1 LKKFNGDFTNLVIQ
15 ANNDSQKLL
24 DLILENFPS
33 FNDES
38 MYKGIKVYFYKRAQ
52 LLIADIYQAFEGH
65 KFGRFDN
72 INEITACA
80 DYKLPFVFRRLGIFS
95 YSDYLADKIDN
106 QIQIEKD
113 SEEEIEIRSN
123 TIRTVELMK
132 QKIKGKIAHADSIH
146 INDHIRMLGQKKIN
160 NDKPYHH
167 TRTTSY

>member
-1 LKKFNGDFTNLVIQ
+1 
-15 ANNDSQKLL
+15 
-24 DLILENFPS
+24 LILENFPS
-33 FNDES
+33 FSDES
-38 MYKGIKVYFYKRAQ
+38 TYKGKRVYFYKRAQ
-52 LLIADIYQAFEGH
+52 LLVADIYQAFEGH
-65 KFGRFDN
+65 KFGIFDN

-113 SEEEIEIRSN
+113 SEEEVEIRAN
-123 TIRTVELMK
+123 TIWAVELMK
-132 QKIKGKIAHADSIH
+132 QQIKEKITHADSIH
-146 INDHIRMLGQKKIN
+146 INDHIRMLGQNKIK